1 MAEKT
6 ENHDR
11 RIDYVE
17 FNVAD
22 IAAAKAFT
30 ARPSAG
36 VSPITARTIAN
47 STMAG

>member
-22 IAAAKAFT
+22 IAAAKAFYG
-30 ARPSAG
+30 S
-36 VSPITARTIAN
+36 
-47 STMAG
+47 